1 MTELLIILSIIINIS
16 LVVMVIAFKNYAD
29 QQVSIAYF
37 YESLLRSWQNANTQK
52 LRLKHQRREKKLS
65 KQKTT

>member
-1 MTELLIILSIIINIS
+1 
-16 LVVMVIAFKNYAD
+16 MVIAFKNYAD

-37 YESLLRSWQNANTQK
+37 YESLLRSWQNANAQK